1 MAGLISWELIVDEKK
16 KSIAKQIPLMSIIFS
31 KFYAYFLCLFLSLFS
46 FGLLNAHEFWIEPT
60 QYTPSNNQ
68 LEGHLRVG
76 QDFDGMAL
84 MYNEND
90 FETFKILS
98 GTKNKKIDVSGI
110 IGDVPAL
117 DVQSKFSDLIIV
129 YHETKDKFVDYK
141 KFQKFKD
148 FVNEKGYPQLIEEHL
163 QAGHPEEYFMESYRR
178 YAKSLIAV
186 NGVKGKDK
194 KTGLLFE
201 FVLNENPYD
210 LDTNTISANVFY
222 NKRPIAVQL
231 VTMFSRKNRGDLKIE
246 HFKTDEKGYVEFVV
260 ESGREYLMDSVI
272 IYSKKGDPE
281 KKEPIWHS
289 IWASTTF
296 LVSERTL

>member
-1 MAGLISWELIVDEKK
+1 M
-16 KSIAKQIPLMSIIFS
+16 
-31 KFYAYFLCLFLSLFS
+31 FS

-60 QYTPSNNQ
+60 QYTPKDNQ

-90 FETFKILS
+90 FEIFKILS

-210 LDTNTISANVFY
+210 LDTNTISANLFY
-222 NKRPIAVQL
+222 KKRPIADQL
-231 VTMFSRKNRGDLKIE
+231 VTIFSRKNRGDLKIE
-246 HFKTDEKGYVEFVV
+246 HLKTDEKGYIEFDV

-272 IYSKKGDPE
+272 IYSKKGNPE

-296 LVSERTL
+296 LVPERTL